1 MGESILIDELIRRLN
16 TIAAG
21 EQILVNEPMAKH
33 TTMRVGG
40 PADVLFLPDSAG
52 EVARALAWAGELGVP
67 ALLMGNGSNLIVRD
81 GGVRG
86 LVISLGERFSRIRV
100 QGEELTA
107 QAGASLKRVAAA
119 AQEAGLSGLEFAAG
133 IPGTLGGGVAMNA
146 GAYGGQ
152 VSDVLVDAQV
162 LLDGE
167 AVTLTRAEM
176 EMGYR
181 STVPLKRGLPVL
193 SARFRLTRDD
203 PEAIAERA
211 RRFNALR
218 REKQPLSFPSAG
230 SVFKRPV
237 GQFAGALIEAAGLKG
252 LTVGGAQVSEKH
264 AGFIINLGDAT
275 ATDVLKLIAEVQRR
289 VQAHAGVW
297 LETEVRIVGTDE
309 AGQ

>member
-1 MGESILIDELIRRLN
+1 MIDALLERLH
-16 TIAAG
+16 TLATD

-40 PADVLFLPDSAG
+40 PADVLFLPDSIE
-52 EVARALAWAGELGVP
+52 EVAKALAWAGELGVP

-167 AVTLTRAEM
+167 AATLTRAEM

-230 SVFKRPV
+230 SVFKRPA

-252 LTVGGAQVSEKH
+252 LAVGGAQVSEKH

>member
-230 SVFKRPV
+230 SVFKRPA

-252 LTVGGAQVSEKH
+252 LAVGGAQVSEKH
-264 AGFIINLGDAT
+264 AGFIINLGGAT

>member
-1 MGESILIDELIRRLN
+1 MIDALLERLH
-16 TIAAG
+16 TLATDV
-21 EQILVNEPMAKH
+21 QILVNEPMAKH

-40 PADVLFLPDSAG
+40 PADVLFLPDSIE
-52 EVARALAWAGELGVP
+52 EVAKALAWAGELGVP

-167 AVTLTRAEM
+167 AATLTRAEM

-230 SVFKRPV
+230 SVFKRPA

-252 LTVGGAQVSEKH
+252 LAVGGAQVSEKH

>member
-1 MGESILIDELIRRLN
+1 MIDALLERLH
-16 TIAAG
+16 TLATD

-40 PADVLFLPDSAG
+40 PADVLFLPDSIE
-52 EVARALAWAGELGVP
+52 EVAKALAWAGELGVP

-167 AVTLTRAEM
+167 AATLTRAEM

-181 STVPLKRGLPVL
+181 STVSLKRGLPVL

-264 AGFIINLGDAT
+264 AGFIINLGGAT

>member
-230 SVFKRPV
+230 SVFKRPA

-252 LTVGGAQVSEKH
+252 LAVGGAQVSEKH

>member
-1 MGESILIDELIRRLN
+1 MIDALLERLH
-16 TIAAG
+16 TLATD

-40 PADVLFLPDSAG
+40 PADVLFLPDSIE
-52 EVARALAWAGELGVP
+52 EVAKALAWAGELGVP

-167 AVTLTRAEM
+167 AATLTRAEM

-193 SARFRLTRDD
+193 SARFRLTLDD

-264 AGFIINLGDAT
+264 AGFIINLGGAT

>member
-1 MGESILIDELIRRLN
+1 MIDALLERLH
-16 TIAAG
+16 TLATD
-21 EQILVNEPMAKH
+21 EQILVNEPMA
-33 TTMRVGG
+33 TMRVGG
-40 PADVLFLPDSAG
+40 PADVLFLPDSIE
-52 EVARALAWAGELGVP
+52 EVAKALAWAGELGVP

-167 AVTLTRAEM
+167 AATLTR
-176 EMGYR
+176 GN
-181 STVPLKRGLPVL
+181 GLPL
-193 SARFRLTRDD
+193 HRAAQAWPARAFGAL
-203 PEAIAERA
+203 PPYA
-211 RRFNALR
+211 RRPGGHRGARPAL
-218 REKQPLSFPSAG
+218 
-230 SVFKRPV
+230 
-237 GQFAGALIEAAGLKG
+237 
-252 LTVGGAQVSEKH
+252 
-264 AGFIINLGDAT
+264 
-275 ATDVLKLIAEVQRR
+275 
-289 VQAHAGVW
+289 
-297 LETEVRIVGTDE
+297 
-309 AGQ
+309 

>member
-1 MGESILIDELIRRLN
+1 MIDALLERLH
-16 TIAAG
+16 TLATD

-40 PADVLFLPDSAG
+40 PADVLFLPDSIE
-52 EVARALAWAGELGVP
+52 EVAKALAWAGELGVP

-167 AVTLTRAEM
+167 AATLTRAEM

-230 SVFKRPV
+230 SVFKRPA

-264 AGFIINLGDAT
+264 AGFIINLGGAT

>member
-1 MGESILIDELIRRLN
+1 MELIVRLKQQGVKFF
-16 TIAAG
+16 T
-21 EQILVNEPMAKH
+21 NEPMAKH
-33 TTMRVGG
+33 TSFKIGG
-40 PADVLFLPDSAG
+40 PADILACPSDAEQLKAAVQAAKECG
-52 EVARALAWAGELGVP
+52 VAVFI
-67 ALLMGNGSNLIVRD
+67 MGNGSNLIVRD

-167 AVTLTRAEM
+167 AATLTRAEM

-264 AGFIINLGDAT
+264 AGFIINLGGAT

>member
-1 MGESILIDELIRRLN
+1 
-16 TIAAG
+16 
-21 EQILVNEPMAKH
+21 
-33 TTMRVGG
+33 
-40 PADVLFLPDSAG
+40 
-52 EVARALAWAGELGVP
+52 
-67 ALLMGNGSNLIVRD
+67 
-81 GGVRG
+81 
-86 LVISLGERFSRIRV
+86 
-100 QGEELTA
+100 
-107 QAGASLKRVAAA
+107 
-119 AQEAGLSGLEFAAG
+119 
-133 IPGTLGGGVAMNA
+133 
-146 GAYGGQ
+146 
-152 VSDVLVDAQV
+152 
-162 LLDGE
+162 
-167 AVTLTRAEM
+167 
-176 EMGYR
+176 MGYR

-264 AGFIINLGDAT
+264 AGFIINLGGAT

>member
-1 MGESILIDELIRRLN
+1 MIDALLERLH
-16 TIAAG
+16 TLATD

-40 PADVLFLPDSAG
+40 PADVLFLPDSIE
-52 EVARALAWAGELGVP
+52 EVAKALAWAGELGVP

-167 AVTLTRAEM
+167 AATLTRAEM

-264 AGFIINLGDAT
+264 AGFIINLGGAT

>member
-16 TIAAG
+16 TIAAD

-40 PADVLFLPDSAG
+40 PADVLFLPDSIE
-52 EVARALAWAGELGVP
+52 EVAKALAWAGELGVP

-167 AVTLTRAEM
+167 AATLTRAEM

-230 SVFKRPV
+230 SVFKRPA

-252 LTVGGAQVSEKH
+252 LAVGGAQVSEKH

>member
-1 MGESILIDELIRRLN
+1 MIDALLERLH
-16 TIAAG
+16 TLATD

-40 PADVLFLPDSAG
+40 PADVLFLPDSIE
-52 EVARALAWAGELGVP
+52 EVAKALAWAGELGVP

-230 SVFKRPV
+230 SVFKRPA

-252 LTVGGAQVSEKH
+252 LAVGGAQVSEKH
-264 AGFIINLGDAT
+264 AGFIINLGGAT

>member
-1 MGESILIDELIRRLN
+1 MGERILIDELIRRLN

-230 SVFKRPV
+230 SVFKRPA

-252 LTVGGAQVSEKH
+252 LAVGGAQVSEKH